1 MSGTPAGIQRP
12 SIALAT
18 GWPWLLSLLLALM
31 PLSFSVALPAK
42 VLPPAL
48 LFVCGLALIARSQT
62 VRRAYATAWPV
73 TLTALAMLGFMV
85 VSVLVHRSGW
95 RPLDRG
101 AHILLFL
108 VIAAVFSQPL
118 RMRLVWGGFAVSA
131 VVLGTICAVQHHV
144 YGFARA
150 YGLNGGA
157 SASIQLATVL
167 FGLGLLSLVQLL
179 GAGLGRG
186 ERLLHGSALALA
198 MYGGLLTQ
206 SRGPLLAFVPMFLLV
221 LVLHGRRTGRW
232 RGALLLAA
240 GTAIGLALVMTTLHG
255 RMVSRFEAVQ
265 QEVASFDPAGDGQG
279 AVRERLEMWRTAVR
293 ATSEHPLLGIGP
305 NRFRAYVRDEIAAGR
320 SNPAI
325 AGFNQPH
332 NEYLNA
338 AASGGVPGLLLL
350 LLVLV
355 LPLRWFLGHARD
367 AAEAVALPAC
377 AGVAIVGLYA
387 LCALTD
393 SVFYRVMPLSFYF
406 FMVAGLA
413 LLMARQL
420 RARAEVDLH
429 RATLHADG
437 SASSARLPVGSE
449 PSARPDRAAVA
460 RDAATP
466 GSGHPLG

>member
-1 MSGTPAGIQRP
+1 MSGTPAGNHRIP
-12 SIALAT
+12 AAVAA

-42 VLPPAL
+42 VIPPAM
-48 LFVCGLALIARSQT
+48 LFVCGLGLIARSQS
-62 VRRAYATAWPV
+62 VRRAYRTAWPV
-73 TLTALAMLGFMV
+73 MVTALAMLGFMV
-85 VSVLVHRSGW
+85 ISVLIHRSGW

-108 VIAAVFSQPL
+108 VIGAVFCQPL
-118 RMRLVWGGFAVSA
+118 RMRLVWGGFAVTA

-144 YGFARA
+144 YGLERA

-179 GAGLGRG
+179 GAHIGRG
-186 ERLLHGSALALA
+186 ERLLHGGALALA
-198 MYGGLLTQ
+198 MYGGLLTE
-206 SRGPLLAFVPMFLLV
+206 SRGPLLAFAPIFVIV

-232 RGALLLAA
+232 RGALLLGA
-240 GTAIGLALVMTTLHG
+240 GTGIGLALAMATLHG
-255 RMVSRFEAVQ
+255 QMISRFEAVQ
-265 QEVASFDPAGDGQG
+265 QEVASFDPAGDGEG

-293 ATSEHPLLGIGP
+293 AAADHPLLGIGP
-305 NRFRAYVRDEIAAGR
+305 NRFRAYVRNEIAAGR

-325 AGFNQPH
+325 ALFNQPH

-355 LPLRWFLGHARD
+355 WPLRYFLSHARD
-367 AAEAVALPAC
+367 AAEAVALPAS
-377 AGVAIVGLYA
+377 AGVATIGLFA

-413 LLMARQL
+413 MLIARQL
-420 RARAEVDLH
+420 RARADLDLH
-429 RATLHADG
+429 RVTHAGGTGSPGRPPAESESAT
-437 SASSARLPVGSE
+437 RPV
-449 PSARPDRAAVA
+449 PAAVA

-466 GSGHPLG
+466 GSGAPLG